1 MGDFNYQFL
10 LSLLII
16 ALGYFIKRFNIV
28 KAEDSGVI
36 SSIILNITLP
46 ALVVKT
52 FSTVE
57 VDFALGIL
65 PLINIAYGAMMV
77 FVALLAFR
85 NEKR

>member
-36 SSIILNITLP
+36 SSIILNMKRKT
-46 ALVVKT
+46 AL
-52 FSTVE
+52 
-57 VDFALGIL
+57 
-65 PLINIAYGAMMV
+65 
-77 FVALLAFR
+77 LLAFFTIIIKKTQ
-85 NEKR
+85 EMKE